1 MHDHADHRAIAWES
15 AKLDAG
21 KEPMHLVMHAMPR
34 ALLPL
39 VIYHA
44 NCADGFTAAWAV
56 HKAMPAEFHAGVYG
70 NPPPNVT
77 GRDVIMVDFCYN
89 ADVML
94 QLQRT
99 ARSILVLD
107 HHKSAAAELPHEP
120 STAPD
125 ALTVYHA
132 DGSPDCGYADWAEFQ
147 HMAAWDRDDGATKAI
162 IYALIDQQR
171 SGAGIAWDF
180 FHPGVPR
187 PALVNHVEDRDLWR
201 FALPGTREIQAA
213 VFSRPY
219 TFAAWDALA
228 AMAPAELQR
237 EGAVLERK
245 HHKDV
250 AELVAACR
258 RRIVIAGHDIPVA
271 SIPYTMASD
280 AGAILAQG
288 EHFAACYYD
297 TAHTREFSLRS
308 HADGVDVSI
317 IAGLY
322 GGGGHARAAGFRV
335 PRDHELAKA

>member
-1 MHDHADHRAIAWES
+1 MTTET
-15 AKLDAG
+15 
-21 KEPMHLVMHAMPR
+21 
-34 ALLPL
+34 LPL

-56 HKAMPAEFHAGVYG
+56 HKAMPADFHAGVYG

-77 GRDVIMVDFCYN
+77 GRDVILVDFCYH

-94 QLQRT
+94 QLRDT

-107 HHKSAAAELPHEP
+107 HHKTADEVLPHCP

-125 ALTVYHA
+125 ALTCIRLDHRAYIEPKTWAYVQ
-132 DGSPDCGYADWAEFQ
+132 GSAQ
-147 HMAAWDRDDGATKAI
+147 LDRWEGATHAN

-187 PALVNHVEDRDLWR
+187 PALVDHVEDRDLWR

-228 AMAPAELQR
+228 AMDPAELRR
-237 EGAVLERK
+237 EGAVLERT

-258 RRIVIAGHDIPVA
+258 RRIVIAGHDVPAA

-288 EHFAACYYD
+288 EQFAACYYD

-308 HADGVDVSI
+308 HATGVDVSI
-317 IAGLY
+317 VAGIY

>member
-1 MHDHADHRAIAWES
+1 MTRQ
-15 AKLDAG
+15 
-21 KEPMHLVMHAMPR
+21 
-34 ALLPL
+34 LPL

-56 HKAMPAEFHAGVYG
+56 HKAMPADFHAAFYQA
-70 NPPPNVT
+70 PPPDVT
-77 GRDVIMVDFCYN
+77 GRDVIMVDFCYH
-89 ADVML
+89 ADVMQ
-94 QLQRT
+94 QLRRA
-99 ARSILVLD
+99 ARSLLVLD
-107 HHKSAAAELPHEP
+107 HHKTANEVLPHCT
-120 STAPD
+120 STALD
-125 ALTVYHA
+125 ALTCTRMDHRAWTAPKTWEYVQ
-132 DGSPDCGYADWAEFQ
+132 GCAEL
-147 HMAAWDRDDGATKAI
+147 DRLEGITQAI

-187 PALVNHVEDRDLWR
+187 PALVDHVEDRDLWR
-201 FALPGTREIQAA
+201 FALPGTREIQSAI
-213 VFSRPY
+213 FSRPY
-219 TFAAWDALA
+219 SFAAWDALA
-228 AMAPAELQR
+228 AMDPAELRR

-250 AELVAACR
+250 AELVATCAR
-258 RRIVIAGHDIPVA
+258 RMVIAGHDVPAA

-308 HADGVDVSI
+308 HATGVDVSI
-317 IAGLY
+317 VAGVY

-335 PRDHELAKA
+335 PRDHELARA